1 MNCESKK
8 YRRIV
13 VKIGSNVLTRED
25 GRPDTTRISALVD
38 QLARLHRAGT
48 EFILVSSGAVASGR
62 SLLETRVGRID
73 TVSARQLFSAVGQV
87 KLLNRYYDLFNEY
100 GIACGQVLTTKE
112 SLSTRRQYLNQ
123 RNCMEAMLAAGVVP
137 IVNENDTISVT
148 ELMFTDNDELS
159 GLVAAMM
166 GAEALVILSNID
178 GIYDGS
184 PSDPAS
190 QVIRRVAPGR
200 DLSQYIDTARSSRG
214 RGGMTTKSRISSRG
228 GRGHR
233 GRDRQRPPRQYPDG
247 SDPHGPRR
255 RMHAFRSGSPTGF
268 GGQEVDRQ
276 QRRLRQGRP
285 APRRRGRRGRL
296 AEQGREH
303 PRRGRHGRR
312 RGFRAR
318 RHRTHPLA
326 RRRPAGRGPHLVRQ
340 RDGPPQPRPQRSQTA
355 DSLRLPISG
364 IKMEYDTIFV
374 AARRAGNELALVD
387 AGRLSRTVAKAAALL
402 RENAGKVLAANAL
415 DLEAMDADSP
425 MRDRLRLTAERIAS
439 IAADMESVAGLPSPQ
454 GETIA
459 EWTRPNGMTLRKVR
473 VPFGVVGMIC
483 EARPNVT
490 ADIFS
495 LSMKTGN
502 ACVLKGGS
510 DARRSNEAIAALL
523 REALRSEGIDPAA
536 FTLLPAGHEAAGA
549 LLNAVGYVDVVIP
562 RGGAGLIRFVRENA
576 RIPVIETGA
585 GIVHTYFDLDG
596 DLTKGRAVVC
606 NAKTRRVSVCN
617 ALDCLIV
624 HRERLR
630 DLAELCDPMAAE
642 RVTVYADAE
651 AYAALEGRYPACLLR
666 PAAEEHF
673 GTEFLD
679 YKLAVRTVGSLDEA
693 LAHIARYSSRH
704 SEAIVTENAGTA
716 REFTRRVDAACVYVN
731 VSTAFTDGGQF
742 GFGAEVGISTQKLH
756 ARGPMGL
763 PELTTYKYVISGNG
777 QTREP

>member
-1 MNCESKK
+1 MDYESLFTAARKAGTALTDVEPE
-8 YRRIV
+8 RLGRI
-13 VKIGSNVLTRED
+13 LQH
-25 GRPDTTRISALVD
+25 A
-38 QLARLHRAGT
+38 ARLLRGHTPA
-48 EFILVSSGAVASGR
+48 
-62 SLLETRVGRID
+62 LLEAN
-73 TVSARQLFSAVGQV
+73 AR
-87 KLLNRYYDLFNEY
+87 D
-100 GIACGQVLTTKE
+100 I
-112 SLSTRRQYLNQ
+112 
-123 RNCMEAMLAAGVVP
+123 EAM
-137 IVNENDTISVT
+137 
-148 ELMFTDNDELS
+148 
-159 GLVAAMM
+159 
-166 GAEALVILSNID
+166 
-178 GIYDGS
+178 
-184 PSDPAS
+184 PAS
-190 QVIRRVAPGR
+190 
-200 DLSQYIDTARSSRG
+200 
-214 RGGMTTKSRISSRG
+214 
-228 GRGHR
+228 
-233 GRDRQRPPRQYPDG
+233 
-247 SDPHGPRR
+247 
-255 RMHAFRSGSPTGF
+255 
-268 GGQEVDRQ
+268 
-276 QRRLRQGRP
+276 
-285 APRRRGRRGRL
+285 
-296 AEQGREH
+296 
-303 PRRGRHGRR
+303 
-312 RGFRAR
+312 
-318 RHRTHPLA
+318 
-326 RRRPAGRGPHLVRQ
+326 
-340 RDGPPQPRPQRSQTA
+340 
-355 DSLRLPISG
+355 
-364 IKMEYDTIFV
+364 
-374 AARRAGNELALVD
+374 
-387 AGRLSRTVAKAAALL
+387 
-402 RENAGKVLAANAL
+402 
-415 DLEAMDADSP
+415 SP
-425 MRDRLRLTAERIAS
+425 MLDRLRLTPERIDAIAS
-439 IAADMESVAGLPSPQ
+439 DMEAVSHLRSPQ
-454 GETIA
+454 GEELA
-459 EWTRPNGMTLRKVR
+459 RWTRPNGMTIVKRR

-523 REALRSEGIDPAA
+523 REALRSEGVDPAA